1 MINDEGRN
9 DTKVT
14 TTPWSP
20 MEIEFVVVVVY
31 PFVLGCQGKTQ
42 PDYHANEEEII
53 LSIFQIDAFTNY
65 SGHSPPFWYR
75 GARLS
80 GRFSIVI
87 VVVVIWSRHSIL
99 LR

>member
-1 MINDEGRN
+1 MINDEGN

-20 MEIEFVVVVVY
+20 MEIEFIVVVVY
-31 PFVLGCQGKTQ
+31 PFVLRCQGKTQ

-53 LSIFQIDAFTNY
+53 LYIFQIDAFTNY

-99 LR
+99 LC